1 MSFEIVQV
9 LGSIT
14 FRNADVTM
22 IDTSM
27 VSDSEDFINSQTDN
41 KTYYIPDPVG
51 NDWRYNVAETT
62 STELINKLNSNN
74 INDLNIIQNFECDD
88 SLAVIDTKAHP
99 IVDNCEKEFP
109 QFKSWS
115 GTVYFLF
122 VNDELTGESM
132 MVIAGVPKKGSKH
145 FVAWDGDCFMTDD

>member
-51 NDWRYNVAETT
+51 NDWQYNVADAT

-74 INDLNIIQNFECDD
+74 INDLNIIQNFDCDD
-88 SLAVIDTKAHP
+88 SLVVIDAKAHP
-99 IVDNCEKEFP
+99 IDATDQCEFT

-122 VNDELTGESM
+122 VTDEMTGDAT
-132 MVIAGVPKKGSKH
+132 MVIEGVPKKGCNH
-145 FVAWDGDCFMTDD
+145 FVAYNSEYMSE